1 MVSARGIST
10 DPDKIK
16 AVTEWSPLTTVLTK
30 ELTEAPILG
39 FPEEK
44 GQWIV
49 DTDASDT
56 GLGAV
61 LSQVQN
67 KKERVIMFGSRSL
80 SKPERNYCV
89 TQRQLLAVVF
99 AIRKIQTIS
108 QPAVHHQN
116 RPQFPSLV
124 VSFQGGQMAR
134 WLLDI
139 STYDLE
145 IQHRPGRQHNNAD
158 GLSRAHC
165 SQCGREEE
173 TKQKE

>member
-16 AVTEWSPLTTVLTK
+16 AVTEWSPPTTVLTK

-49 DTDASDT
+49 DTAALDT

-67 KKERVIMFGSRSL
+67 
-80 SKPERNYCV
+80 
-89 TQRQLLAVVF
+89 
-99 AIRKIQTIS
+99 
-108 QPAVHHQN
+108 
-116 RPQFPSLV
+116 
-124 VSFQGGQMAR
+124 
-134 WLLDI
+134 
-139 STYDLE
+139 
-145 IQHRPGRQHNNAD
+145 
-158 GLSRAHC
+158 
-165 SQCGREEE
+165 
-173 TKQKE
+173 